1 MSQAEWKRSPS
12 GSLRTEKI
20 LPSGMKLN
28 IRFVLAS
35 GQKIT
40 IETWPDAQRVTYD
53 YGPPAIEPIEQLQN
67 MIKSITRPEVSFLD
81 GNKNSLIGIRFES
94 ASKVSVNLTTVKSD
108 EEVRRVDEDKTLV
121 KIQYQNSKI
130 VSCDL
135 QAETLTEQ
143 EQDIPEDATW
153 KDLFLT
159 FLNLRRT
166 ASPED
171 LSTGKSANIDYFKYY
186 VEKNFINNNP
196 NIQQSLTVASELINF
211 MLSSVPTDDKDE
223 ALRLIKDY
231 GWDYSLA
238 LYLLTDCKE
247 RNLVSIKDVLR
258 DLGKDEWLDGVMR
271 TEISFDSELD
281 LPEFKNILR
290 LTTFFESGFQW
301 QELEVE
307 EVDMEQKEIKRNEGS
322 NEFGSEVS
330 IQDHILRIE
339 KDAGKILITCL
350 TNRGKLRW
358 TASFPTELPVDEI
371 TQVGNDPN
379 ADFRE
384 IKPLI
389 DGVWLTARR

>member
-1 MSQAEWKRSPS
+1 
-12 GSLRTEKI
+12 
-20 LPSGMKLN
+20 
-28 IRFVLAS
+28 
-35 GQKIT
+35 
-40 IETWPDAQRVTYD
+40 
-53 YGPPAIEPIEQLQN
+53 
-67 MIKSITRPEVSFLD
+67 
-81 GNKNSLIGIRFES
+81 
-94 ASKVSVNLTTVKSD
+94 
-108 EEVRRVDEDKTLV
+108 
-121 KIQYQNSKI
+121 
-130 VSCDL
+130 
-135 QAETLTEQ
+135 
-143 EQDIPEDATW
+143 
-153 KDLFLT
+153 
-159 FLNLRRT
+159 
-166 ASPED
+166 
-171 LSTGKSANIDYFKYY
+171 
-186 VEKNFINNNP
+186 
-196 NIQQSLTVASELINF
+196 